1 MDNGRLL
8 SGSVIF
14 RSVQMKKLNKE
25 LIGLGVSGAL
35 AGVSIGVIDQ
45 SQMPEPIKTGT
56 TSLIGVGFINK
67 ASKLLK

>member
-1 MDNGRLL
+1 
-8 SGSVIF
+8 
-14 RSVQMKKLNKE
+14 MKKLNKE